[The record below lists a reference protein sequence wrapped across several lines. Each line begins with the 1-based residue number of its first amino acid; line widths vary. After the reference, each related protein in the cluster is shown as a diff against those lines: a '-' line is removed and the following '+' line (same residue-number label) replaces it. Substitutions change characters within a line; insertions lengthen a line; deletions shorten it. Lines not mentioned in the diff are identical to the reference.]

1 LTITGINWLQVMPV
15 EIVMF
20 LVVGLLL
27 FLGGLKLMSG
37 GLEAMCGNTFAETV
51 RRLTGNRFSA
61 FLCGL
66 AFAGLTQSSSLATV
80 IVVGVVDARIIGLGA
95 AIAVIIGANV
105 GTTVTGQLISFQLYD
120 YAQVFAGLGILFLF
134 SSSGTARNA
143 GRALLGLG
151 LLLFGLRTMTSAL
164 VPVFHAD
171 WVENLMRETAI
182 HPAAG
187 IFTGALLTALVQS
200 SSAVVGIAIAL
211 AGEGALTLAS
221 GAAIIVG
228 ADVGTCVTSLLA
240 GLGTGLAARR
250 AAIAHLMFN
259 VFSVLIVLPVFS
271 SFIMLAARTADVLPR
286 QLANAHTI
294 YNLSGAILL
303 MILLTPFQTLVERV
317 CAAENPD
324 KKRIFSVLGELLA
337 RWF

>member
-1 LTITGINWLQVMPV
+1 M
-15 EIVMF
+15 
-20 LVVGLLL
+20 
-27 FLGGLKLMSG
+27 MSA
-37 GLEAMCGNTFAETV
+37 GLEAMYGSTFADTV
-51 RRLTGNRFSA
+51 RRLTGNRFTA

-80 IVVGVVDARIIGLGA
+80 IVVGAVDARIIGLRA

-120 YAQVFAGLGILFLF
+120 YAPVFAGLGMLLLF
-134 SSSGTARNA
+134 SSPGTARNA

-151 LLLFGLRTMTSAL
+151 VLLSGLRTMTSAL
-164 VPVFHAD
+164 VPVSHAD
-171 WVENLMRETAI
+171 WVEHLIREAATQ
-182 HPAAG
+182 PAAG
-187 IFTGALLTALVQS
+187 ILIGALLTAVVQS

-240 GLGTGLAARR
+240 SLGTGLAAKR
-250 AAIAHLMFN
+250 AAFAHLMFN
-259 VFSVLIVLPVFS
+259 VFSVLLVLPVFS
-271 SFIMLAARTADVLPR
+271 SFIMLATKTADVLPR

-294 YNLSGAILL
+294 YNVSGAILL
-303 MILLTPFQTLVERV
+303 MIFLTPFQKLVEKV
-317 CAAENPD
+317 CVPENPD
-324 KKRIFSVLGELLA
+324 KKRIFSVLGEFLA